1 MTNRVLSSLIQRV
14 WQITTSPNTEWN
26 KISEEQNHVFRTFVF
41 PYITICCIVAFWGF
55 LLDSLDFVSALFKTL
70 FLFLSMLGSVCIV
83 WKTDC
88 FIKNDNIN
96 IKRNNILQLVVYS
109 FVPNFLLQTL
119 MSFVPLMFFLK
130 ILALYPA
137 YVFIKGYDILAEEK
151 KDDTLFIIINIILI
165 VTLPWLLQFIC
176 NYIWK

>member
-1 MTNRVLSSLIQRV
+1 MTNRVLSSLTQRV

-26 KISEEQNHVFRTFVF
+26 KISEEQNPVFRTFVF
-41 PYITICCIVAFWGF
+41 PYTITCCLVAFWGF
-55 LLDSLDFVSALFKTL
+55 LLSSLDFVSAIFETL

-88 FIKNDNIN
+88 FLKNDSIN
-96 IKRNNILQLVVYS
+96 IEKNNLLKLVAYS

-119 MSFVPLMFFLK
+119 MSFFPLMFFLK

-137 YVFIKGYDILAEEK
+137 YVFIKGHAILAEEE
-151 KDDTLFIIINIILI
+151 KDDTLFVIINLILI
-165 VTLPWLLQFIC
+165 VTLPWLLQ
-176 NYIWK
+176 YIFNHFWK